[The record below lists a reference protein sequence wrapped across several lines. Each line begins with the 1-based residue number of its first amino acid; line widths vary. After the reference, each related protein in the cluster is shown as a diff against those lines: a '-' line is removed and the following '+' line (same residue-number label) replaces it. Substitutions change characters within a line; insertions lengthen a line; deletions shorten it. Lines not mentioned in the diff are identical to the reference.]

1 MAEHR
6 LAMRE
11 KVIPGDLQTPVNRLG
26 RSILGD
32 RQASAE
38 RTHR

>member
-6 LAMRE
+6 LAVRE
-11 KVIPGDLQTPVNRLG
+11 KAIPGLQTPVNRLG

-38 RTHR
+38 KTHC